1 MPSLSMLLV
10 ATAIMISAVL
20 ALRVLV
26 WWLARD

>member
-10 ATAIMISAVL
+10 ATAIVISAVL

-26 WWLARD
+26 WWLTRD